1 MMKSVI
7 AAAAI
12 VAFGA
17 TSAAAACGWNA
28 KQDTVADLDVKTEQ
42 QQTAKQSTP
51 AEASKATDRTAEDR
65 TAKDRTAGSERT
77 SERLQLAVDPRADDA
92 ANN

>member
-17 TSAAAACGWNA
+17 TSAAAACGWKA

-51 AEASKATDRTAEDR
+51 ADESKAEDR
-65 TAKDRTAGSERT
+65 TAESERT

>member
-1 MMKSVI
+1 MMKSVF
-7 AAAAI
+7 AAVAI

-17 TSAAAACGWNA
+17 TSAAAACGWKA
-28 KQDTVADLDVKTEQ
+28 KQDAVADLDVKTEQ

-51 AEASKATDRTAEDR
+51 ADASKAEDR
-65 TAKDRTAGSERT
+65 TATSERS

>member
-17 TSAAAACGWNA
+17 TSAAACGW
-28 KQDTVADLDVKTEQ
+28 KSSETVADLDVKTDK
-42 QQTAKQSTP
+42 QQTAMQSTP
-51 AEASKATDRTAEDR
+51 ADASKSEDRTAETDR
-65 TAKDRTAGSERT
+65 SFEIDRSG
-77 SERLQLAVDPRADDA
+77 ERLQLAVEPRVEDDA

>member
-65 TAKDRTAGSERT
+65 TAGSERT

>member
-1 MMKSVI
+1 MMKSLF

-17 TSAAAACGWNA
+17 TSAAAACGWSKA
-28 KQDTVADLDVKTEQ
+28 DTVADLDVKTEQ
-42 QQTAKQSTP
+42 KEQQTAKQSTP
-51 AEASKATDRTAEDR
+51 ADAEQAGDRTAETDR
-65 TAKDRTAGSERT
+65 TGERV
-77 SERLQLAVDPRADDA
+77 QIAVEPGADDV

>member
-1 MMKSVI
+1 MKSVI

-17 TSAAAACGWNA
+17 TSAAACGW
-28 KQDTVADLDVKTEQ
+28 KSSETVADLDVKTDE
-42 QQTAKQSTP
+42 QQTAMQSTP
-51 AEASKATDRTAEDR
+51 ADAGASAGSRADDRTAETDR
-65 TAKDRTAGSERT
+65 AGERV
-77 SERLQLAVDPRADDA
+77 QLAVEPRVEDGA

>member
-17 TSAAAACGWNA
+17 TSAAADCGWKA

-51 AEASKATDRTAEDR
+51 ADEPKAEDR
-65 TAKDRTAGSERT
+65 TAESERT
-77 SERLQLAVDPRADDA
+77 SERLQLAVDPRTDDA